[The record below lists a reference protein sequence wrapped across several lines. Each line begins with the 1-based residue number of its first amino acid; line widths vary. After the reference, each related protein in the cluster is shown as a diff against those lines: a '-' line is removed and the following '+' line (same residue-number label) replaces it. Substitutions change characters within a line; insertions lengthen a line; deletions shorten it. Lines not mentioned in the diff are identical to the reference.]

1 MKKCMGCLIIVLIIF
16 PSVTIYAFSREIVI
30 IFSGE
35 ELGNLEPC
43 GCYEGQLGG
52 ISKRYSFI
60 DLFKKQKNPILPVSL
75 GDITK
80 GSTRQE
86 EIKLEILCRAM
97 GEMGYVLHNLGEK
110 DIEIN
115 PQILS
120 YLSQTNRVNF
130 LSSNVE
136 IVAPFPIKIN
146 KSVVTECIDFEHP
159 VKIAFLGI
167 LSKTFLSSYIG
178 DYVNISD
185 PIKALKPLVK
195 QLRDKANL
203 IVLLSHASQEESIE
217 IAKCFPEIGLII
229 TGHNIDEP
237 KDSITFANNTP
248 IVSPGVG
255 GKYIGIARYSINDKK
270 VNKNLERKSVEVI
283 PLDNAYQD
291 SKEMIV
297 LLKEYQQI
305 LLDEDLARKIPQ
317 APLSDG
323 LAYVGNFV
331 CGMCH
336 KAIYDHWYKTTHNT
350 AYRTLVSSG
359 HQFDPE
365 CIKCHT
371 TGYGDVSGF
380 LDHEKNQNLINVG
393 CESCHGAGSMHVKSV
408 NDTYG
413 PTDESV
419 CEVCHDSA
427 HSPKFQFKEY
437 WKKIEHP
444 EEMLKTIPKN
454 IEQ

>member
-1 MKKCMGCLIIVLIIF
+1 MKKCIGCLIIVLSIF
-16 PSVTIYAFSREIVI
+16 SSATIYAFSREIVI

-52 ISKRYSFI
+52 ISKRYSLI

-75 GDITK
+75 GDIPK
-80 GSTRQE
+80 SCNRQD

-146 KSVVTECIDFEHP
+146 KSVVTECFHFEHP

-167 LSKTFLSSYIG
+167 LSKTFLRSYIG

-185 PIKALKPLVK
+185 PINALKPLVK
-195 QLRDKANL
+195 QLRDKVNL
-203 IVLLSHASQEESIE
+203 VVLLSHASQEESVE

-237 KDSITFANNTP
+237 KDSIICVNNTP
-248 IVSPGVG
+248 IISPGMG
-255 GKYIGIARYSINDKK
+255 GKYIGVARYSIN
-270 VNKNLERKSVEVI
+270 NKPVHKSLERKSVEVI
-283 PLDNAYQD
+283 PLDNTYQD
-291 SKEMIV
+291 SKEMIF

-305 LLDEDLARKIPQ
+305 LLDEDLLRKAPQ
-317 APLSDG
+317 APLSDD
-323 LAYVGNFV
+323 LAYMGSFA
-331 CGMCH
+331 CGICH
-336 KAIYDHWYKTTHNT
+336 NAIYDHWYKTPHN
-350 AYRTLVSSG
+350 ASYQTLVNSG

-371 TGYGDVSGF
+371 TGYGDISGF

-393 CESCHGAGSMHVKSV
+393 CETCHGAGSKHVKSV
-408 NDTYG
+408 KDAYG
-413 PTDESV
+413 STDESK

-444 EEMLKTIPKN
+444 EEMLKKLSKN

>member
-1 MKKCMGCLIIVLIIF
+1 MKKCIGCLIIVFSIF
-16 PSVTIYAFSREIVI
+16 SSATIYAFSREIVI

-43 GCYEGQLGG
+43 GCYDGQLGG
-52 ISKRYSFI
+52 ISKRYSLI
-60 DLFKKQKNPILPVSL
+60 DLFKKQKNIILPVSL
-75 GDITK
+75 GDIPK
-80 GSTRQE
+80 RCNRQE
-86 EIKLEILCRAM
+86 EIKLEILFNAM

-146 KSVVTECIDFEHP
+146 KSVVTECFDFEKP

-167 LSKTFLSSYIG
+167 LSKVFLSSDIG
-178 DYVNISD
+178 DYVSISD

-195 QLRDKANL
+195 QLRDKVNL
-203 IVLLSHASQEESIE
+203 IVLLSHASREESVE
-217 IAKCFPEIGLII
+217 IAKCFPEIELII

-237 KDSITFANNTP
+237 KDSITCVNNTP
-248 IVSPGVG
+248 IISPGMG
-255 GKYIGIARYSINDKK
+255 GKYIGVARYSVNNKT
-270 VNKNLERKSVEVI
+270 VNKSLERKSVEVI

-305 LLDEDLARKIPQ
+305 LLDEDLARKITQ
-317 APLSDG
+317 APLSNG
-323 LAYVGNFV
+323 LAYVGSFA

-336 KAIYDHWYKTTHNT
+336 KTIYDHWYKTTHNA
-350 AYRTLVSSG
+350 AYRTLVSGG

-371 TGYGDVSGF
+371 TGYGDISGF
-380 LDHEKNQNLINVG
+380 LDPEKNQNLINVG
-393 CESCHGAGSMHVKSV
+393 CESCHGAGSKHVKSV
-408 NDTYG
+408 DDTYG
-413 PTDESV
+413 LTDDSK

-427 HSPKFQFKEY
+427 HSPKFQFEEY

-444 EEMLKTIPKN
+444 EEMLKKLPKN

>member
-1 MKKCMGCLIIVLIIF
+1 MKKSIGYLIIISFFFL
-16 PSVTIYAFSREIVI
+16 PATICAFSQEIVI
-30 IFSGE
+30 LFSGE
-35 ELGNLEPC
+35 ESGNLEPC
-43 GCYEGQLGG
+43 GCYDGQLGG
-52 ISKRYSFI
+52 ISKRYSLI
-60 DLFKKQKNPILPVSL
+60 DLFKKQKNRILPVSL
-75 GDITK
+75 GDIPK
-80 GSTRQE
+80 GCTRQD
-86 EIKLEILCRAM
+86 EIKFEILCRAM

-136 IVAPFPIKIN
+136 IVTTFPININ
-146 KSVVTECIDFEHP
+146 KSVVTECFDFEKP

-167 LSKTFLSSYIG
+167 LSKAFLSSDID
-178 DYVNISD
+178 DYVSISD
-185 PIKALKPLVK
+185 PIKALKPLIK
-195 QLRDKANL
+195 QLRDKVNL
-203 IVLLSHASQEESIE
+203 IVLLSHASREESIE

-229 TGHNIDEP
+229 TGHNIEEP
-237 KDSITFANNTP
+237 GESITSANNTP
-248 IVSPGVG
+248 IISPGIG
-255 GKYIGIARYSINDKK
+255 GKYIGIARYSVNNKI
-270 VNKNLERKSVEVI
+270 VNKSLERKSVEVI

-305 LLDEDLARKIPQ
+305 LFDEDLARKIPQ
-317 APLSDG
+317 SPLSEG
-323 LAYVGNFV
+323 LTYAGSFV

-336 KAIYDHWYKTTHNT
+336 KTIYDHWYKTIHNT
-350 AYRTLVSSG
+350 AYRTLVSGG

-371 TGYGDVSGF
+371 TGYGDISGF
-380 LDHEKNQNLINVG
+380 LDHEKDQNLMNVG
-393 CESCHGAGSMHVKSV
+393 CESCHGAGSKHVKSV

-413 PTDESV
+413 LTDDRK
-419 CEVCHDSA
+419 CEACHDSA
-427 HSPKFQFKEY
+427 HSPKFQFEEY
-437 WKKIEHP
+437 WKKIAHP
-444 EEMLKTIPKN
+444 KEMLKKLPKN